1 LSREPAL
8 ENLEGSETLAVPQE
22 LAQSEDTIVLKVK
35 GDSMLDEQI
44 RDGDFLLVQKCS
56 TPENG
61 ASALVLVDGEA
72 AVKRF
77 YREGDG
83 MVRLES
89 GCETIKPTRV
99 RGDRV
104 EVRGTVIAVIRKY

>member
-1 LSREPAL
+1 MP
-8 ENLEGSETLAVPQE
+8 AVPQE
-22 LAQSEDTIVLKVK
+22 LAQSEDTFVLKVK

-44 RDGDFLLVQKCS
+44 RGGDFLLVQKCS

-61 ASALVLVDGEA
+61 VTALVLVDGVA

-77 YREGDG
+77 YRESDG

-99 RGDRV
+99 RGDQV
-104 EVRGTVIAVIRKY
+104 KVRGTVTAVIRKY